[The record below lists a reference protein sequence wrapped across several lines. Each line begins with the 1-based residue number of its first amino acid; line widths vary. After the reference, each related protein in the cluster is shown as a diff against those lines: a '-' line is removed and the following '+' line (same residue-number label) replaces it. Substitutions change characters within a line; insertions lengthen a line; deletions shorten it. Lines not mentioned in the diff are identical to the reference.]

1 MKKLLI
7 LSLICFIIAGI
18 AGIGICAEDDI
29 TQAEVR
35 PDVVKYAIDTVKF
48 LVFTQTA
55 EITYRKMDAD
65 GNGVG
70 ELKVIFQNIVDD
82 PETEEDETK
91 TEFTQLVNLINNG
104 DNIKASITTA
114 VKIKLG
120 L

>member
-1 MKKLLI
+1 MKVFVLGLI
-7 LSLICFIIAGI
+7 LLLAVPCFAADG
-18 AGIGICAEDDI
+18 DI

-35 PDVVKYAIDTVKF
+35 PDVVRWELDTVRF
-48 LVFTQTA
+48 LVITQTC
-55 EITYRKMDAD
+55 EVDYRKVDAD
-65 GNGVG
+65 GNAIGGVVRILFTN
-70 ELKVIFQNIVDD
+70 EEDD
-82 PETEEDETK
+82 PETEADETK